1 MWHSAGGVGQYSVV
15 QCGTVWCGTVWC
27 RTHGG
32 VKHSMAQCGTE
43 QQERVLCG
51 TAWQGTGQQCV
62 VWYGMAWHDSAMRH
76 GTAQCTVA
84 RYRTTRFSQHSMVWF
99 STRWCSAAQHSMVQ
113 PTSAR
118 CNLAQPWTAPPYH
131 IPWESPTRTPPQDL
145 RTCTR
150 RVLPHC
156 PCHSQPRWHR
166 HRDRDSAMLPH
177 GHCNPPA
184 PAPPPS
190 PAPPE
195 REGESQGLP
204 GFYCIPDTD
213 MPGPAE
219 PQDWQHRAGPGSGT
233 SAGHWGQ
240 WKKWVAILWGGTG
253 FLAPSSW
260 ATLWY

>member
-1 MWHSAGGVGQYSVV
+1 
-15 QCGTVWCGTVWC
+15 
-27 RTHGG
+27 
-32 VKHSMAQCGTE
+32 MAQCGTE

-150 RVLPHC
+150 QVLPHC